1 MFAAPGR
8 EHKHHRQLF
17 YDYRSGHGYRLPE
30 SKGDHMGPLDG
41 VTIIELAGL
50 GALPYG
56 TLKLAD
62 MGADV
67 IRVHPTTE
75 VPADKPASRTS
86 EFDRG
91 RRSIAINLK
100 SPEGVETLLR
110 LIERADAFVE
120 AFRPGVCERLG
131 IGPEVALARNPN
143 LVYGRLTGWGQEGP
157 LAHAA
162 GHSLNY
168 EAITGAIG
176 SIGVAG
182 EPPVPLLQV
191 LGDFGGGGL
200 HLAFGVVCALFEAQ
214 RSGQGQVIDSAMV
227 DGVMSLYQVFYG
239 MTRSGMHTGPVGTN
253 MFDGGSPFY
262 KVYETADGKYITAAP
277 IEPKFF
283 ALLLEKLGLDPAT
296 LPNQYDE
303 SRWPELHDAMAA
315 AFLTRTRDAWVEL
328 LEGTDACFAPVLTF
342 AEAAEHPHNVAR
354 GAFVDMPEGPPQLA
368 PVPRLSRTPG
378 TIGTTYA
385 YPGVDTIAVLT
396 EFGFVAD
403 EIDGLHE
410 SGSIAW

>member
-1 MFAAPGR
+1 
-8 EHKHHRQLF
+8 
-17 YDYRSGHGYRLPE
+17 
-30 SKGDHMGPLDG
+30 MGPLAG
-41 VTIIELAGL
+41 VRIIELAGL
-50 GALPYG
+50 GALPYA

-62 MGADV
+62 MGAEV
-67 IRVHPTTE
+67 IRVHPPAE
-75 VPADKPASRTS
+75 VPAERPTSRTS

-91 RRSIAINLK
+91 RRSICIDLK
-100 SPEGVETLLR
+100 SPEGVATLLR
-110 LIERADAFVE
+110 LVDGADAFVE

-131 IGPEVALARNPN
+131 IGPEELLARNPQ

-168 EAITGAIG
+168 EALTGAVG

-182 EPPVPLLQV
+182 QPPVPLLQV

-214 RSGQGQVIDSAMV
+214 RSGEGQVIDAAMV

-253 MFDGGSPFY
+253 LFDGGSPFY
-262 KVYETADGKYITAAP
+262 NVYETADGRYLSVAP
-277 IEPKFF
+277 IEPKFY

-296 LPNQYDE
+296 LPHQYDE
-303 SRWPELHDAMAA
+303 SRWPELREALAA
-315 AFLTRTRDAWVEL
+315 VFRTRTRAEWVDL
-328 LEGTDACFAPVLTF
+328 LEGTDACVAPVLTF

-354 GAFVDMPEGPPQLA
+354 GAFVEMPEGPPQLA

-378 TIGTTYA
+378 TIGSTYA
-385 YPGVDTIAVLT
+385 HPGVDTPAVLG
-396 EFGFVAD
+396 EFGFSAD
-403 EIDGLHE
+403 EIEQLRAAGVV
-410 SGSIAW
+410 AW

>member
-1 MFAAPGR
+1 MFLRGFSADRGWDTGMVWPVPPER
-8 EHKHHRQLF
+8 TDET
-17 YDYRSGHGYRLPE
+17 E
-30 SKGDHMGPLDG
+30 SKGDHMGPLAG
-41 VTIIELAGL
+41 VRIIELAGL

-62 MGADV
+62 MGAEV
-67 IRVHPTTE
+67 IRVHPTSE
-75 VPADKPASRTS
+75 VPIERPDHRSS

-91 RRSIAINLK
+91 RRSITIDLK
-100 SPEGVETLLR
+100 SADGVETLLR
-110 LIERADAFVE
+110 LIEQADAFVE

-131 IGPEVALARNPN
+131 IGPDVALARNPR

-157 LAHAA
+157 LAQAA

-168 EAITGAIG
+168 EALTGAIG

-182 EPPVPLLQV
+182 RPPVPLLQV
-191 LGDFGGGGL
+191 LGDFAGGGL

-227 DGVMSLYQVFYG
+227 DGVMSIYQVFYG

-253 MFDGGSPFY
+253 LFDGGSPFY
-262 KVYETADGKYITAAP
+262 NVYETADEKYVTAAP

-296 LPNQYDE
+296 LPAQYDE
-303 SRWPELHDAMAA
+303 SRWPELHAAMAD
-315 AFLTRTRDAWVEL
+315 AFRTRTRDQWVEL
-328 LEGTDACFAPVLTF
+328 LEGTDACVAPVLTF
-342 AEAAEHPHNVAR
+342 AEAAEHPHNLAR
-354 GAFVDMPEGPPQLA
+354 GAFVERPDGPPQLA

-378 TIGTTYA
+378 TIGSTYA
-385 YPGVDTIAVLT
+385 YPGVDTEAVLG
-396 EFGFVAD
+396 EFGFDAD
-403 EIDGLHE
+403 EIDRLHTD
-410 SGSIAW
+410 GVIAW

>member
-1 MFAAPGR
+1 
-8 EHKHHRQLF
+8 
-17 YDYRSGHGYRLPE
+17 
-30 SKGDHMGPLDG
+30 MGPLDG
-41 VTIIELAGL
+41 VRIIELAGL
-50 GALPYG
+50 GALPFG

-67 IRVHPTTE
+67 IRVHPVSE
-75 VPADKPASRTS
+75 VPTERPTHRSS

-91 RRSIAINLK
+91 RRSIAIDLK
-100 SPEGVETLLR
+100 SPDGVETLLR
-110 LIERADAFVE
+110 LIEGADAFVE

-131 IGPEVALARNPN
+131 IGPDVALVRNPK
-143 LVYGRLTGWGQEGP
+143 LVYGRLTGWGQQGP

-168 EAITGAIG
+168 EALTGAVG

-182 EPPVPLLQV
+182 QPPVPLLQV

-214 RSGQGQVIDSAMV
+214 RSGQGQVIDSAMI

-262 KVYETADGKYITAAP
+262 NVYETADGKYVTAAP

-283 ALLLEKLGLDPAT
+283 ALMLEKLGLDPAT
-296 LPNQYDE
+296 LPAQYDE
-303 SRWPELHDAMAA
+303 SRWPELHEALAA
-315 AFLTRTRDAWVEL
+315 AFRTRTRDEWTEL
-328 LEGTDACFAPVLTF
+328 LEGTDVCFAPVLSF
-342 AEAAEHPHNVAR
+342 AEAIDHPHNRAR
-354 GAFVDMPEGPPQLA
+354 GAFVEMPDGPPQLA

-378 TIGTTYA
+378 SIGETYA
-385 YPGVDTIAVLT
+385 YPGVHTSAVLG
-396 EFGFVAD
+396 EFGFSTE
-403 EIDGLHE
+403 EIAQLAA